1 MTYLLLII
9 SALSLTLIVMF
20 VLRARRDSRER
31 AGLESRLEEKAR
43 ELEHALMDRARL
55 EERLEAEREVAAE
68 KLKLV
73 QGAEARMK
81 VEFENLANRIFEDKG
96 RAITEQNR
104 EKVAGVLE
112 PFKTQLESFR
122 KRVDE
127 IHTNEAQQTSRL
139 MEQVRQLQDM
149 SNKVSTEANHLATA
163 IKGDTKRQGAW
174 GELIVE
180 RIFEAS
186 GLVEGREYE
195 AQQSFHDEQGRK
207 RPDFLVHLPG
217 SKSMIVDAKVSL
229 TAYER
234 YSRAEDETERKAA
247 IAEHVKSVRNH
258 IKELQGKNYDALL
271 GNRTLDFVI
280 MCVPVEPAYQ
290 AALQADP
297 DLLYDLARTQVVL
310 TGPATLMITLK
321 LIAQI
326 WRRENENRNAEEIA
340 GIAGRM
346 YDQIVLVHDAVAEAQ
361 KKMGGVSESMET
373 AMKRLKDGRGS
384 LAGKA
389 EEMRRL
395 GAKVSKQ
402 LPVDVVERISESGSA
417 N

>member
-1 MTYLLLII
+1 MDPIVLIAI
-9 SALSLTLIVMF
+9 LIVLVV
-20 VLRARRDSRER
+20 VLGALLVQSRIARA
-31 AGLESRLEEKAR
+31 K
-43 ELEHALMDRARL
+43 L
-55 EERLEAEREVAAE
+55 EERLELERAHANQQIQALNQSEDR
-68 KLKLV
+68 LKS
-73 QGAEARMK
+73 A
-81 VEFENLANRIFEDKG
+81 FENLANRIFDDKS
-96 RAITEQNR
+96 RVISDQNR
-104 EKVAGVLE
+104 EKMAGVLE

-127 IHTNEAQQTSRL
+127 IHANEAQRTGHL
-139 MEQVRQLQDM
+139 IEQVRQLQEM
-149 SNKVSTEANHLATA
+149 SNKVSAEANHLASA

-174 GELIVE
+174 GELIVS

-195 AQQSFHDEQGRK
+195 AQQSFNDEQGRK
-207 RPDFLVHLPG
+207 RPDFIVHLPG
-217 SKSMIVDAKVSL
+217 NKSMIVDAKVSL

-234 YSRAEDETERKAA
+234 YSRAEDELTRESA
-247 IAEHVKSVRNH
+247 IADHVKSVRAH

-297 DLLYDLARTQVVL
+297 DLLYDLAKTQVVV

-346 YDQIVLVHDAVAEAQ
+346 VDQIVLVHEAITEAQ
-361 KKMGGVSESMET
+361 KRLGGANESMET
-373 AMKRLKDGRGS
+373 AMKRLRDGRGS
-384 LAGKA
+384 LVGKA
-389 EEMRRL
+389 EELRKL

-402 LPVDVVERISESGSA
+402 LAPDIVERA
-417 N
+417 TD

>member
-1 MTYLLLII
+1 MDPIVLIAI
-9 SALSLTLIVMF
+9 LIVLVV
-20 VLRARRDSRER
+20 VLGALLVQSRIARA
-31 AGLESRLEEKAR
+31 K
-43 ELEHALMDRARL
+43 L
-55 EERLEAEREVAAE
+55 EERLELERAHANQQIQALNQSEDR
-68 KLKLV
+68 LKS
-73 QGAEARMK
+73 A
-81 VEFENLANRIFEDKG
+81 FENLANRIFDDKS
-96 RAITEQNR
+96 RVISDQNR
-104 EKVAGVLE
+104 EKMAGVLE

-127 IHTNEAQQTSRL
+127 IHANEAQRTGHL
-139 MEQVRQLQDM
+139 IEQVRQLQEM
-149 SNKVSTEANHLATA
+149 SNKVSAEANHLASA

-174 GELIVE
+174 GELIVS

-195 AQQSFHDEQGRK
+195 AQQSFNDEQGRK
-207 RPDFLVHLPG
+207 RPDFIVHLPG
-217 SKSMIVDAKVSL
+217 NKSMIVDAKVSL

-234 YSRAEDETERKAA
+234 CSRAEDEVTRESA
-247 IAEHVKSVRNH
+247 IADHVKSVRAH

-297 DLLYDLARTQVVL
+297 DLLYDLAKTQVVV

-346 YDQIVLVHDAVAEAQ
+346 VDQIVLVHEAITEAQ
-361 KKMGGVSESMET
+361 KRLGGASESMET
-373 AMKRLKDGRGS
+373 AMKRLRDGRGS
-384 LAGKA
+384 LVGKA
-389 EEMRRL
+389 EELRKL

-402 LPVDVVERISESGSA
+402 LAPDIVERA
-417 N
+417 TD